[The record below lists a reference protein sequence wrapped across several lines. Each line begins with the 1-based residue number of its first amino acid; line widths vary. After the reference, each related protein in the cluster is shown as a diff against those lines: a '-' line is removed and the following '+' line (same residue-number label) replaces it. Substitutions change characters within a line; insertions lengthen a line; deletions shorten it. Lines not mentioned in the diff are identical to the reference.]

1 MTRSLPLRTL
11 LLAGLAGIATSHPLQ
26 ATELVLQDGDW
37 TLSCDIDN
45 ACIADTF
52 IAVGADDFLRLALER
67 PADPASEMVLEF
79 QSSLTPPVGGKLR
92 LWVPSEDY
100 RMVGDITK
108 APSDG
113 KVRFGG
119 ITPNEPMMMAL
130 KAAATATAVVEM
142 PDGKQTEIAV
152 SLDGFTPVFALMD
165 DAQGRIGRTD
175 AVMVQGPRDP
185 AAGAYRLTLRPGETQ
200 TVQSTV
206 TDDRRV
212 PIIETR
218 KLATLAD
225 IPDRVREAVAGGP
238 ACPLADTIGSIG
250 GTFYGIDERSGIW
263 ELPCYLGAYQG
274 TFVYAYSI
282 LLDGDLNAGLLH
294 FQGPP
299 TGELTEDPEII
310 SPIFDPKTSLLT
322 SFARARGV
330 GDCGRFETYELVFLE
345 GESIGWDALE
355 LREKKDCNGVDD
367 APESYPLIWKRE
379 G

>member
-1 MTRSLPLRTL
+1 MTGNLSLRTL

-37 TLSCDIDN
+37 TLSCDTDN

-108 APSDG
+108 EPSDG

-130 KAAATATAVVEM
+130 KAAATATAVVEQ
-142 PDGKQTEIAV
+142 PNGKQTEIAV

-218 KLATLAD
+218 KLSALAD
-225 IPDRVREAVAGGP
+225 IPDRVREAVEAGP

-299 TGELTEDPEII
+299 TGEPTEDPEII

-345 GESIGWDALE
+345 GESIGWEALE
-355 LREKKDCNGVDD
+355 LREKQDCNGVDD

>member
-37 TLSCDIDN
+37 TLSCEIDN
-45 ACIADTF
+45 ECIADTF

-108 APSDG
+108 EPADG

-130 KAAATATAVVEM
+130 KAAATATAVIEL
-142 PDGKQTEIAV
+142 PNGKQTEIAV

-185 AAGAYRLTLRPGETQ
+185 ASGAYRLTLRPGETQ

-218 KLATLAD
+218 KLSTLAD
-225 IPDRVREAVAGGP
+225 IPDRVREAVEAGP

-282 LLDGDLNAGLLH
+282 LLDGDLNASLMH